1 MRENNCCLSLNIKL
15 RTNGH
20 NNSQHCWPNNVGSC
34 CVCLHAAKS
43 LTCFKLCSTTPNN
56 TQPHATGCANRGNV
70 NIKQYW
76 ELLANNVASVFTGL
90 KL

>member
-1 MRENNCCLSLNIKL
+1 MRENNSWLSVNIKL
-15 RTNGH
+15 RTNRH
-20 NNSQHCWPNNVGSC
+20 KNSQHCCPNNVGSC
-34 CVCLHAAKS
+34 CVCFHAAKS
-43 LTCFKLCSTTPNN
+43 LTFFKLCATTPNN

>member
-1 MRENNCCLSLNIKL
+1 MLAVL
-15 RTNGH
+15 RLFE
-20 NNSQHCWPNNVGSC
+20 GSYKFD
-34 CVCLHAAKS
+34 LFQT
-43 LTCFKLCSTTPNN
+43 LRNN

-76 ELLANNVASVFTGL
+76 ELLADNVASVFTGL